1 MSSPT
6 ETAKKLSSDFEDLI
20 ENYKDVIRMLVG
32 GLDANTPQAERDAM
46 AKSVEPIIKS
56 K

>member
-6 ETAKKLSSDFEDLI
+6 ETAKKLSSDFESLI
-20 ENYKDVIRMLVG
+20 ENYKNVIRMLVR
-32 GLDANTPQAERDAM
+32 GLDAKTPQAERDAM
-46 AKSVEPIIKS
+46 AKSVEPIINS